1 MENTFTNEQRIR
13 LIDEMIN
20 KAKFNFAQ
28 GSFYFILW
36 GVLLIISSIVE
47 LYLQTT
53 SYAQWSTLPWGIV
66 GVIGGVTSGIYG
78 AKKAAQEPSTHLE
91 KVYAAVWMTYFA
103 TLALMIVSLVYNSLN
118 PTAFILILTGLPAF
132 FSGIVLNFN
141 PLKIGGIVFWMLGVL
156 GVFVFPQYSSLLF
169 ILSMMI
175 GYIYPGIK
183 MKSIR
188 Q

>member
-1 MENTFTNEQRIR
+1 MENTFTNEQRIK

-36 GVLLIISSIVE
+36 GILLIISALAEMVIQS
-47 LYLQTT
+47 TD
-53 SYAQWSTLPWGIV
+53 YAVWSTLPWGIV
-66 GVIGGVTSGIYG
+66 GLSGGVISGIYG
-78 AKKAAQEPSTHLE
+78 AKKSKLEPSTHLE
-91 KVYAAVWMTYFA
+91 KVYSAVWLTYFA
-103 TLALMIVSLVYNSLN
+103 TLALMIVALVYNALN

-141 PLKIGGIVFWMLGVL
+141 PLKIGGIVFWLLGLV
-156 GVFVFPQYSSLLF
+156 GVFVFPQYTSYLF
-169 ILSMMI
+169 IISMLV
-175 GYIYPGIK
+175 GYIYPGIS